1 MKQVGLIT
9 LVISIIHFFED
20 VFILALGR
28 YTEINFF
35 ILAVIVICVSFIIGI
50 TSRLK
55 SVKKFLG
62 Q

>member
-35 ILAVIVICVSFIIGI
+35 ILAVIVICVSFIIGLMTRI
-50 TSRLK
+50 PK
-55 SVKKFLG
+55 VKKFLG
-62 Q
+62 K

>member
-9 LVISIIHFFED
+9 LVISIIHFLED

-35 ILAVIVICVSFIIGI
+35 ILAVIVLCVSFIIGLMTRI
-50 TSRLK
+50 PK
-55 SVKKFLG
+55 VKKFLG
-62 Q
+62 K